1 MAFITGASRGIG
13 KAVALAY
20 AEEGA
25 DLMLLARQAG
35 LLEAVADAARAKGV
49 QALTF
54 SADITDAEQVEA
66 AMEVTERR
74 YGRIDVLVNNAG
86 IYRGAKF
93 VDYDLETWNRVLQ
106 VNVNGTFI
114 CTQAALK
121 RMVPRRS
128 GKIVMMAS
136 TAGKYGSL
144 YQAAYNASKHAVV
157 GMTRCLALETAKQGI
172 TVNAICPGFVET
184 DMIEAL
190 IPNAMKN
197 AGIEDRQGMTQ
208 ALLQRVPIGRFLQPE
223 EIAHLAVYLA
233 SSESDGMTGQALT
246 ISGGLILV

>member
-1 MAFITGASRGIG
+1 VAFITGASRGIG
-13 KAVALAY
+13 KAIALAF

-25 DLMLLARQAG
+25 DLMLLARQPA
-35 LLEAVADAARAKGV
+35 LLEAVAEAAKAKGV
-49 QALTF
+49 RALAF
-54 SADITDAEQVEA
+54 SADITAAKDVEA
-66 AMEVTERR
+66 AMEATERHF
-74 YGRIDVLVNNAG
+74 GRIDVLVNNAG
-86 IYRGAKF
+86 IYRGARF
-93 VDYDLETWNRVLQ
+93 MDYDLETWNQVMQ
-106 VNVNGTFI
+106 VNINGTFI

-121 RMVPRRS
+121 RMLPRQS
-128 GKIVMMAS
+128 GKIVMVAS

-157 GMTRCLALETAKQGI
+157 GMTRCLGLETAKRGI

-184 DMIEAL
+184 DMVEAVM
-190 IPNAMKN
+190 PNMMKN
-197 AGIEDRQGMTQ
+197 FGIADRQEMTR
-208 ALLQRVPIGRFLQPE
+208 ALLQRVPMGRFLQPE